1 MTSRF
6 LAPLTAAVALCAS
19 AASAGILTTSSQ
31 TTWNFL
37 VGNAGLTV
45 ETETFSGIANG
56 FYTSPFS
63 SSTPSVAWSALAS
76 GGIVVQDGLFST
88 FSPEALTF
96 NFSPGVRGVAGNFF
110 GTDNDF
116 NNAAVL
122 YAVTLSDG
130 SGYTGIATG
139 PADFTGFWST
149 TAATISTI
157 QVAVSNIAGGSD
169 VYPTVD
175 NLYFAV
181 PSPGAAA
188 LVGLAGLVSR
198 RRR

>member
-1 MTSRF
+1 MTIRF
-6 LAPLTAAVALCAS
+6 LAPLSAAVALCAS
-19 AASAGILTTSSQ
+19 TASAGILTTSNQ
-31 TTWNFL
+31 ATWNFL
-37 VGNAGLTV
+37 VGNAGLTT
-45 ETETFSGIANG
+45 ETESFNSIADG

-63 SSTPSVAWSALAS
+63 GSTPSIAWTALAS
-76 GGIVVQDGLFST
+76 GGIYVQSGLFST
-88 FSPEALTF
+88 NQPESLRF

-110 GTDNDF
+110 GTDMDF
-116 NNAAVL
+116 NNVAVL

-130 SGYTGIATG
+130 SGYTGIASG

-157 QVAVSNIAGGSD
+157 DVSVANIVGSAQ

-188 LVGLAGLVSR
+188 LLGLAGLVSR